1 MIKSQGWDWKTVEDD
16 KIEDIWKK
24 TSIESY
30 YLVNRWNG
38 QNKADYLDLGCGLG
52 RHSLLFGKNGFKV
65 HCLDISEYAITRT
78 REWAESENSKETW
91 KYRTAGWPHIDAN
104 TKLKMEAGPE
114 YKVPHFYADYDL
126 IRKLFNDFEIVF
138 VNHVEEFY
146 DKTIKLFRRFII
158 IF

>member
-65 HCLDISEYAITRT
+65 HCLDISEYAITRA
-78 REWAESENSKETW
+78 REWAESENLTFDYQIGDMLELPYKDESMDCIYCKNVISHTDTEGIIKIIKE
-91 KYRTAGWPHIDAN
+91 
-104 TKLKMEAGPE
+104 
-114 YKVPHFYADYDL
+114 
-126 IRKLFNDFEIVF
+126 
-138 VNHVEEFY
+138 
-146 DKTIKLFRRFII
+146 IKRA
-158 IF
+158 